1 LPNVCQSTL
10 KVYGPS
16 HLAELL
22 SQEDRETFREIPRI
36 RNTYIETL
44 RDPEEEEQ

>member
-1 LPNVCQSTL
+1 MPNVCHSTL
-10 KVYGPS
+10 KVYGLS

-22 SQEDRETFREIPRI
+22 SQEDREKFREINRV

-44 RDPEEEEQ
+44 RDPEEEQ

>member
-1 LPNVCQSTL
+1 MPNVCHSTL

-22 SQEDRETFREIPRI
+22 SQDDREKFREINRI
-36 RNTYIETL
+36 RKMYLDTF
-44 RDPEEEEQ
+44 